1 MLKIGVDINRNGG
14 GKFYVTQIGS
24 KTTRI
29 LMFYENSHK
38 HRFML
43 SHCIGLINHNES
55 AMIVQ
60 GPNLVRTVDCRRIL
74 SYDKMHKLIIRLKRI
89 VKYANQM

>member
-29 LMFYENSHK
+29 LMFYENSYK

-43 SHCIGLINHNES
+43 SHCISLINHDES
-55 AMIVQ
+55 AMINCGHNRIQ
-60 GPNLVRTVDCRRIL
+60 VDCRRIL

>member
-14 GKFYVTQIGS
+14 GKFYVTHGS

-29 LMFYENSHK
+29 LMFYENICK
-38 HRFML
+38 YRFML
-43 SHCIGLINHNES
+43 SHCIRLINHDES

-60 GPNLVRTVDCRRIL
+60 GPNLIQTVDCRRIL